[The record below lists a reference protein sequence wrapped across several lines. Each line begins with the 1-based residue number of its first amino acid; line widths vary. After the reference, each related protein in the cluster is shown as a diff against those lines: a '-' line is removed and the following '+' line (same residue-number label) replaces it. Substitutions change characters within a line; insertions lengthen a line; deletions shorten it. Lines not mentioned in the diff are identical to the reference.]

1 MGDHLRRRRL
11 DLGLTQQ
18 TVATQWGVRPET
30 VTSWELGRSQ
40 PSVRRYPAIIA
51 LLGDD
56 AQPPSET
63 LPERLLAIRR
73 RLGLTQADFAAR
85 VGQDEH
91 QICRWEKGR
100 LRPHPWI
107 AGRLDLELR
116 ALEGRPVEN
125 SPTLS
130 FFDLTRWRRKPPQ
143 GIAIRPE
150 TFGDWLRARRLQL
163 GLSMDDLGRRVKTNR
178 GMIYRLERGKQTP
191 SAQLRTELERVL
203 TTA

>member
-1 MGDHLRRRRL
+1 MAARWR
-11 DLGLTQQ
+11 
-18 TVATQWGVRPET
+18 VRPET
-30 VTSWELGRSQ
+30 VTAWELGHSR
-40 PSVRRYPAIIA
+40 PSARRHPAISA
-51 LLGDD
+51 FLGDE
-56 AQPPSET
+56 AQPPAET
-63 LPERLLAIRR
+63 LPERLLAVRR
-73 RLGLTQADFAAR
+73 RLGLTQAELATR
-85 VGQDEH
+85 LSQDEH
-91 QICRWEKGR
+91 QICRWERGR

-125 SPTLS
+125 RPAGSY
-130 FFDLTRWRRKPPQ
+130 FDLTRWRRKPPK

>member
-40 PSVRRYPAIIA
+40 PSAAVPGHHRLPRRRRPAT
-51 LLGDD
+51 LGD
-56 AQPPSET
+56 PPGKAA
-63 LPERLLAIRR
+63 RLRR

>member
-1 MGDHLRRRRL
+1 MGTGALSPVRSAPSGHQRLPRRRSPTPRG
-11 DLGLTQQ
+11 DSPGK
-18 TVATQWGVRPET
+18 ASRRPP
-30 VTSWELGRSQ
+30 TSRPDSSGAGNPAEPGR
-40 PSVRRYPAIIA
+40 
-51 LLGDD
+51 
-56 AQPPSET
+56 T
-63 LPERLLAIRR
+63 
-73 RLGLTQADFAAR
+73 
-85 VGQDEH
+85 
-91 QICRWEKGR
+91 QICRWERGR

-125 SPTLS
+125 RPAGSY
-130 FFDLTRWRRKPPQ
+130 FDLTRWRRKPPE

-191 SAQLRTELERVL
+191 SAQLRSELERVL